1 MGVAKYGN
9 AIITL
14 YCLGEDTGSGEIQC
28 GRCCRQES
36 WKTESCKPFDAKHR
50 DSVFD
55 VYLIWVSVF
64 LWFNVSPQY
73 SPFLP
78 SGLVIYFWNWTE
90 YFLNDAVSINCDP
103 EN

>member
-1 MGVAKYGN
+1 MGVRKYGN

-14 YCLGEDTGSGEIQC
+14 YCLGEDKGSGEIQC

-55 VYLIWVSVF
+55 VYLIGFQFFFDSMFPHNVPHFF
-64 LWFNVSPQY
+64 LLDW
-73 SPFLP
+73 
-78 SGLVIYFWNWTE
+78 
-90 YFLNDAVSINCDP
+90 
-103 EN
+103 